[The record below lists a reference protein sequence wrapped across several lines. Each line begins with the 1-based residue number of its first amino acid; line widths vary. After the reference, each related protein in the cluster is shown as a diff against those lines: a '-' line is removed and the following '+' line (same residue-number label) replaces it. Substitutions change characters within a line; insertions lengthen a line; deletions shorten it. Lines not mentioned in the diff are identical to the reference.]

1 MSVRPGEP
9 ARRCPG
15 KLPPSCTD
23 TDLPGTRPI
32 LGGLL
37 EGRQV
42 KALHAHLG
50 KRRPSEAG
58 HWHQVIRD
66 QHQACGCLPGPV
78 SAVPARV
85 VRRPP
90 EQPSC
95 TPAASLPGRLPGD
108 CPQDK
113 NALSELQLE
122 KWPQEPRAQQLRPGL
137 AELGGGGVLPSH
149 RPISSNS
156 LSRSQAFAPKH
167 FPAKPHLQQP
177 LGSLTSAKVIGVQS
191 SPGAEPSAS
200 EGLGAAWCLLHPHTG
215 DPRATGNKTRL

>member
-137 AELGGGGVLPSH
+137 AELGGGVVFS
-149 RPISSNS
+149 
-156 LSRSQAFAPKH
+156 
-167 FPAKPHLQQP
+167 
-177 LGSLTSAKVIGVQS
+177 
-191 SPGAEPSAS
+191 
-200 EGLGAAWCLLHPHTG
+200 PHTAPFLVTASVY
-215 DPRATGNKTRL
+215 PRPSPPSTFQQSPTCSSLWGA